1 MKLRYADITL
11 GEIERDS
18 NNNYIC
24 DGDKK
29 EIIIEVKKDK

>member
-1 MKLRYADITL
+1 MKINYLDITL
-11 GEIERDS
+11 SEIERDS

-29 EIIIEVKKDK
+29 EIIIEEKDS